1 VKILSNGD
9 VAEPLRSTVCFDDT
23 LLTPQYSDIES
34 RAEINLTTELGG
46 YRFELPLVSSP
57 MDTVT
62 ADAMASEMF
71 LCGGLGIIHRYNS
84 IDTQQRCVEEAWQ
97 KIAEGSEL
105 NEGDFDPMI
114 GAAVGVSG
122 DFLERAVACVA
133 SGARVLCVDV
143 AHGHHALVK
152 SALKKLKQKLD
163 PSVHIMAG
171 NVATLEGF
179 NDLADWGADS
189 VRVGVGGGSICST
202 RIQTGHGVPT
212 LQSVMDC
219 AQSDRDALLIAD
231 GGFKTSG
238 DIVKAYAAGADFVM
252 LGSLLAG
259 TDEAPGDIFENLHGE
274 RYKAYRGMASKEA
287 QLDWRGITSSLEGV
301 ATTIPYKGTV
311 AFILGELERGIR
323 SGLSYTGARSLTEL
337 QTRATFVKQSS
348 AGQVES
354 STHILRR

>member
-1 VKILSNGD
+1 MKILSNGD
-9 VAEPLRSTVCFDDT
+9 VSDAIRETLCFDDV
-23 LLTPQYSDIES
+23 LLPPKYSNIQS
-34 RAEINLTTELGG
+34 RSDVDLGRVLGG
-46 YRFELPLVSSP
+46 CRFELPLVSSP

-62 ADAMASEMF
+62 EHAMAAEMF

-84 IDTQQRCVEEAWQ
+84 IDVQQRHVEKAWES
-97 KIAEGSEL
+97 IANGAPDE
-105 NEGDFDPMI
+105 EGDFDPMI
-114 GAAVGVSG
+114 GVAVGVSG
-122 DFLERAVACVA
+122 DFLERAIACVA

-152 SALKKLKQKLD
+152 NALQKLKQRFG

-171 NVATLEGF
+171 NIATLDAF

-202 RIQTGHGVPT
+202 RIHTGHGIPT
-212 LQSVMDC
+212 LQTVMDC
-219 AQSDRDALLIAD
+219 AKSDRDVLLIAD

-274 RYKAYRGMASKEA
+274 RYKAYRGMASQEA
-287 QLDWRGITSSLEGV
+287 QMDWRGSTSSLEGI

-311 AFILGELERGIR
+311 SFILGDLERGIR
-323 SGLSYTGARSLTEL
+323 SGLSYTGARTLVEL
-337 QTRATFVKQSS
+337 QARATFVKQTS